1 MPTILLLLVL
11 LAVGLQMELEVAVVG
26 ALVAYLQAQQHLT
39 QHNLIRLLLELVE
52 LAQVRYLQKALMVQ
66 ILYLI

>member
-1 MPTILLLLVL
+1 LWLLAL
-11 LAVGLQMELEVAVVG
+11 LAVVLQMELAVVVVG
-26 ALVAYLQAQQHLT
+26 EQVAYLQAQQHLT

-52 LAQVRYLQKALMVQ
+52 LAQVRCLQKALMVQ